1 MPALASAAA
10 GFLLAVLW
18 FDLMFDTQALRH
30 RDRELPE
37 PALASISA
45 YYRRVLV
52 DASPMGHLVALAML
66 TTTAAL
72 IAGLAGDDV
81 PTATAI
87 ASLAVALPAFAI
99 AGLHTV
105 PTAKRLAAQTDT
117 TADQSAL
124 ARSIL
129 RDHLVCLAPIT
140 ALLALQLSAAL

>member
-105 PTAKRLAAQTDT
+105 PTAKRLAAPNRHHRRPIRPRPLDPPRPPR
-117 TADQSAL
+117 L
-124 ARSIL
+124 PRPHHRPAR
-129 RDHLVCLAPIT
+129 P
-140 ALLALQLSAAL
+140 AALRSA